1 MGPAGAP
8 QAISCLNK
16 PDPSAIARSVVPH
29 PAPHTLRTMWIV
41 GNWKMNTSLSEA
53 VRLASDVA
61 RAVGETGSGISVG
74 VCPPAIWLEAV
85 AERVRASDVWVGAQ
99 NVHPEGSGA
108 FTGELAVPMLR
119 DVGCRAVIVGHSERR
134 QVFGETSAFVAEKV
148 QAALDGG
155 LVPILCVGE
164 TLEERDAGD
173 AERVVLEQLD
183 SSLDGVA
190 TVDDGQL
197 VVAYEPVWAIG
208 TGRTAS
214 PEQAQAMHAA
224 LRSHLGGRFSGVEV
238 PLLYGGSVKPGN
250 AADLFGQPDIDGG
263 LIGGASLDAESFAAI
278 VEAARANG

>member
-1 MGPAGAP
+1 
-8 QAISCLNK
+8 
-16 PDPSAIARSVVPH
+16 
-29 PAPHTLRTMWIV
+29 MWIV

-61 RAVGETGSGISVG
+61 RAVGETGAGLSVG
-74 VCPPAIWLEAV
+74 VCPPTIWLEAV

-99 NVHPEGSGA
+99 NVHPDASGA
-108 FTGELAVPMLR
+108 FTGEVAVPMLR
-119 DVGCRAVIVGHSERR
+119 EVGCRATIVGHSERR
-134 QVFGETSAFVAEKV
+134 QVFGEASAFVAKKV
-148 QAALDGG
+148 RAALAGG

-173 AERVVLEQLD
+173 AERVVLERLD
-183 SSLDGVA
+183 ASLEGV
-190 TVDDGQL
+190 TSVEDRQL

-224 LRSHLGGRFSGVEV
+224 LRAHLGRRYDGVEI
-238 PLLYGGSVKPGN
+238 PLLYGGSVKPEN

-263 LIGGASLDAESFAAI
+263 LIGGASLDAESFVAI
-278 VEAARANG
+278 VEAARAKA